1 MRVKYTEELALR
13 AYALVETT
21 EMTYKEIGEELKING
36 ATVANW
42 AKKVEKTPKLRK
54 LGIAEVNKM
63 GGKSPVKKTP
73 VKKKKKTRSS
83 GEGHKSLQSAI
94 DLSNENAFLR
104 WWLLGERQGFIEKL
118 LKELGKE

>member
-1 MRVKYTEELALR
+1 MRAKYTDELALQ
-13 AYALVETT
+13 AYVIVETT
-21 EMTYKEIGEELKING
+21 KLTYKEIGEQLGVNG

-42 AKKVEKTPKLRK
+42 AKKVAKTPRLKK
-54 LGIAEVNKM
+54 LGVVMIKK
-63 GGKSPVKKTP
+63 GGGAVSVKKT
-73 VKKKKKTRSS
+73 KTRSS

-104 WWLLGERQGFIEKL
+104 WWNLGERQRFVERL